1 METNELD
8 YFEKKYEKLLRSIPS
23 VTIAVRVKPYI
34 KILVEEEA
42 KKRGFKISQYL
53 NKIILNNLMSLATE
67 EDQNLEIDRLGTISK
82 SNENQNGE
90 LPNVRDLALK
100 PFNEKGNMLSI
111 EGLDI
116 RDLIMKLCIRVEQL
130 QKNTSEFDQQMR
142 KHFRRLEAVLKAEL
156 RLQRLQKMKNKNDTL
171 PN

>member
-8 YFEKKYEKLLRSIPS
+8 YFEKRYDKLLRSIPS

-34 KILVEEEA
+34 KIMVEEEA

-53 NKIILNNLMSLATE
+53 NKIILNDLMSPTTE
-67 EDQNLEIDRLGTISK
+67 EDQNFEIDRSGTISK
-82 SNENQNGE
+82 SYENQNGE
-90 LPNVRDLALK
+90 FPNDQDLALK
-100 PFNEKGNMLSI
+100 LFNEKGNMLSI

-116 RDLIMKLCIRVEQL
+116 RDLIMKLGIRVEQL
-130 QKNTSEFDQQMR
+130 EKITSEFDQKMT
-142 KHFRRLEAVLKAEL
+142 KHLRLLEAKRKVEL
-156 RLQRLQKMKNKNDTL
+156 QAKRLQKLKNKNDTP